1 MEVSAE
7 SILGVGLAVFGL
19 FSSVTAII
27 LKQAARTNATNNGYM
42 RRSTCTAYRDGDA
55 KSLAQIQHRIEEVS
69 NKIEGVYSKL
79 EKINATLAELSR
91 KG

>member
-27 LKQAARTNATNNGYM
+27 LKQSGRTTNNGYM